1 MTINST
7 NRKAGPFLGDGAAK
21 EFPFPF
27 KVFSPADVLV
37 VRTDANGTESVLTLN
52 SHYTMR
58 KLTDQNVAPGGAV
71 TLKVPLAVGQTL
83 TLGSQVANLQ
93 PVDITNL
100 GGNYPSV
107 INGALDRATV
117 QIQQL
122 AEQVDRAMKAAFS
135 SQAGVSLSMPA
146 PVANRLLG
154 WNTEGTA
161 LVNQNPGALVTDNS
175 AAVDSRV
182 TELIADLSSPA
193 DGLGASGIGLH
204 DAGGKWDAENLEELA
219 GEVDSRLSAAEEGI
233 ASLGERL
240 EPLESIPRTSDP
252 WTPALV
258 GFGVGGV
265 VAVSG
270 RFARFGNIVVW
281 SVVIDPTLGYVS
293 SVFGTSFLDGF
304 PFLPAIPAAAVV
316 VFDNSGV
323 AGNALLT
330 ADGRIK
336 FPTFGNQ
343 NQPVYVSGIAIVP

>member
-7 NRKAGPFLGDGAAK
+7 NRKAGPFLGDGVAK

-37 VRTDANGTESVLTLN
+37 VRTDPNGTESVLTLDSN
-52 SHYTMR
+52 YTMR
-58 KLTDQNVAPGGAV
+58 KLTDQNVAPGGTV
-71 TLKVPLAVGQTL
+71 TLKVPLAAGHTL
-83 TLGSQVANLQ
+83 TLGSRVANLQ

-161 LVNQNPGALVTDNS
+161 LVNQDPGALVTDNS

-182 TELIADLSSPA
+182 TELVGD
-193 DGLGASGIGLH
+193 
-204 DAGGKWDAENLEELA
+204 LEELA
-219 GEVDSRLSAAEEGI
+219 GEVDSRLSTLAIAQAGHGSRLSTAEDELVEHEGRI
-233 ASLGERL
+233 VEL
-240 EPLESIPRTSDP
+240 EAVHEGTF
-252 WTPALV
+252 TPTLA
-258 GFGVGGV
+258 GFGKSGTVST
-265 VAVSG
+265 SG
-270 RFARFGNIVVW
+270 RWVRSGKAVHW
-281 SVVIDPTLGYVS
+281 SITIDATAGGLS
-293 SVFGTSFLDGF
+293 SLWGTSFVDGL
-304 PFLPAIPAAAVV
+304 PFTPAVSSACPVAFASGAQSACAMLTTAGRVQMPYFTAGAHVV
-316 VFDNSGV
+316 TVSGV
-323 AGNALLT
+323 A
-330 ADGRIK
+330 I
-336 FPTFGNQ
+336 
-343 NQPVYVSGIAIVP
+343 IA